1 MTTVVR
7 PTVERRSPAQATP
20 DARPTVERRSPTQAT
35 PDARPTVERRSPAKP
50 LRRRI
55 GIDVG
60 GTNTD
65 AVLID
70 GERVVAAVKTPT
82 TADVTTGIT
91 RALAD
96 LLTQPGTVPNRPP
109 SGQAGVAEPAPITA
123 VMIGT
128 THFTNAVVQRRGLT
142 RVGAVRIGLPA
153 SASLPPFVDWPDDLA
168 DLVRGEI
175 VMLEGGHEY
184 DGRPIVPFDARG
196 MRAAARRFRDAG
208 VTSVA
213 VASVFSPLDPACE
226 EQAAA
231 ILAEEC
237 PDAAVTL
244 SHRLG
249 RIGLLERENVT
260 LLNACLLDLARKTTR
275 AFTDALRASGIVA
288 PLYLTQNDGTVM
300 LAEVAE
306 TYPVYSFAS
315 GPTNSMRG
323 AAFLSRLSDA
333 LVVDVGG
340 TTTDVGALRHGFP
353 REANNVVE
361 IGGVRT
367 LFRMPD
373 LISLGLGGGS
383 LVTLDPP
390 AIGPVSVGYRLTTE
404 GRVFGGATLT
414 ATDIGVAAGLL
425 ELGERK
431 RVADLPAPLVRRAVE
446 RIGATIEEA
455 VDRVKTEA
463 GDVPL
468 VVVGG
473 GAFLVPRRLAGV
485 SAVIGVEHQAV
496 ANAVGAAI
504 AQVSGE
510 VDQIFQSLP
519 REEAIARAR
528 VGAEERAVTAGAARD
543 SLRVV
548 EVEDLPL
555 AYLPGNSLRVRVRVV
570 GEIRPA

>member
-1 MTTVVR
+1 MID
-7 PTVERRSPAQATP
+7 RR
-20 DARPTVERRSPTQAT
+20 
-35 PDARPTVERRSPAKP
+35 PAKA

-65 AVLID
+65 AVLLD
-70 GERVVAAVKTPT
+70 GEHVVAAVKTPT
-82 TADVTTGIT
+82 TADVTSGVT

-96 LLTQPGTVPNRPP
+96 LMRTQPRGASRRPP
-109 SGQAGVAEPAPITA
+109 TEHAGLADPATTISA

-142 RVGAVRIGLPA
+142 RVAAVRIGLPA

-168 DLVRGEI
+168 DLVRGDV

-184 DGRPIVPFDARG
+184 DGRPIVPFDAAA
-196 MRAAARRFRDAG
+196 MRAAARRFRRDG

-213 VASVFSPLDPACE
+213 VASVFSPLDPSCE
-226 EQAAA
+226 EQAAT

-237 PDAAVTL
+237 PDASVTL

-275 AFTDALRASGIVA
+275 AFTDALRASGIAA

-306 TYPVYSFAS
+306 AYPVYSFAS

-323 AAFLSRLSDA
+323 AAFLSRSTDA
-333 LVVDVGG
+333 LVIDVGG

-361 IGGVRT
+361 VGGVRT

-373 LISLGLGGGS
+373 LLSLGLGGGS
-383 LVTLDPP
+383 LVTLDPLS
-390 AIGPVSVGYRLTTE
+390 IGPVSVGYRLTAE
-404 GRVFGGATLT
+404 SRVFGGTTLT
-414 ATDIGVAAGLL
+414 ATDVGVAAGLL
-425 ELGERK
+425 DLGDRR
-431 RVADLPAPLVRRAVE
+431 RVADLPAALVRRAVE
-446 RIGATIEEA
+446 RIGAMIEEA

-468 VVVGG
+468 IVVGG
-473 GAFLVPRRLAGV
+473 GAFLVPSRLAGV
-485 SAVIGVEHQAV
+485 SSVVGVEHQAV

-510 VDQIFQSLP
+510 VDQIFQALP

-528 VGAEERAVTAGAARD
+528 AIAEDRAVTAGAERAT
-543 SLRVV
+543 LRTV

-570 GEIRPA
+570 GEIGDDVRLDAPARRA